1 VHVPRQCTPAEHRRS
16 GVDTQGEDEMT
27 ELFMTYTSYV
37 MAVLL
42 LVYIHRIFHF
52 YNGLSRLRIGTHSH
66 LPNVS
71 VIIPARNEEKNILR
85 CLQSLAQQRYPAK
98 LISLIVVDDH
108 SSDRTVST
116 VQSYSESSPF
126 PIIIVPVTQFQ
137 EITSPKL
144 RALAH
149 GLQHTAAPIIV
160 TTDADCIAHPGW
172 IASIVSAFEE
182 RVGVVTGLTVYEKP
196 KNLSTVFWGIQFL
209 DFLSFSSIAAG
220 SIGMGKTLI
229 ANGSNMAFR
238 REAFDDTG
246 GFERF
251 KHINSGDDSLLAQN
265 ITAHG
270 AWRAHFAFQPEATI
284 ITQPAM
290 TVKEFLHQRLRWVGQ
305 TAYYPPAMMFF
316 MICTFVLFI
325 ALAVTLPL
333 TFVSWS
339 IVPWLVIAGKW
350 MTDYLMMKRF
360 TRITRT
366 DSVMKYFIPTALIH
380 IPYILIA
387 TIGGYFFSFEWKERS
402 LKKETAR

>member
-1 VHVPRQCTPAEHRRS
+1 
-16 GVDTQGEDEMT
+16 MT
-27 ELFMTYTSYV
+27 ELLLTYASYA
-37 MAVLL
+37 MAALL
-42 LVYIHRIFHF
+42 LVYSHRILYF
-52 YNGLSRLRIGTHSH
+52 YNGLSRLNIGTNPHRPH
-66 LPNVS
+66 VS
-71 VIIPARNEEKNILR
+71 VIIPARNEEKNIIR
-85 CLQSLAQQRYPAK
+85 CLQSLARQEYPAA

-108 SSDRTVST
+108 SSDRTVSK
-116 VQSYSESSPF
+116 VQSFSDSSPF
-126 PIIIVPVTQFQ
+126 PIIILPVTQFQ

-149 GLQHTAAPIIV
+149 GLQHTAASIIL
-160 TTDADCIAHPGW
+160 TTDADCTAPPGW

-196 KNLSTVFWGIQFL
+196 EHLPALFWGIQFL
-209 DFLSFSSIAAG
+209 DFLSYSSIAAG
-220 SIGMGKTLI
+220 SIGRGKTLI
-229 ANGSNMAFR
+229 ANGSNMAFL

-270 AWRAHFAFQPEATI
+270 TWQAQFALQPEATI
-284 ITQPAM
+284 TTHPAL
-290 TVKEFLHQRLRWVGQ
+290 TLKEFLHQRLRWVGQ
-305 TAYYPPAMMFF
+305 TAYYPATMMVFL
-316 MICTFVLFI
+316 ICTFGLFV

-333 TFVSWS
+333 TLVSWNS
-339 IVPWLVIAGKW
+339 APWMILAGKFLI
-350 MTDYLMMKRF
+350 DYFMMKRF

-366 DSVMKYFIPTALIH
+366 EAVMKYFIPTALIH

-402 LKKETAR
+402 LKKETAQ